1 MSSRAGAGGPS
12 KVPSGLKLPVLPR
25 EITQCL
31 WQGPAQGPVSRHPPP
46 NNSRD
51 EQAGGGRLTDKLTQL
66 CPHVCTYPL
75 PEGTATDSTPVT

>member
-46 NNSRD
+46 TTAEMSR
-51 EQAGGGRLTDKLTQL
+51 QAEEGSLTSSRSCVHTSARTPFLKAPRQT
-66 CPHVCTYPL
+66 PHL
-75 PEGTATDSTPVT
+75 